1 MIQKISNNQPSF
13 QGKLILTR
21 AADNILN
28 ERIAKMPDKL
38 RTKALQEYD
47 QFIRKV
53 INSKYEVKVSKLNK
67 KDLLA
72 SVLRE
77 GNGFV
82 LAHAIDKNNL
92 MAKLGLRSPVKFMK
106 KAFEEG
112 PKHYFE

>member
-13 QGKLILTR
+13 HGKLILSNF
-21 AADNILN
+21 ADNIVN
-28 ERIAKMPDKL
+28 ERFRKMPSSL
-38 RTKALQEYD
+38 RSKALEEYD

-72 SVLRE
+72 SVFRE